1 MRHGVC
7 LIVAPLPDGRVG
19 DEKAVSKSSPRQEAD
34 SELAPLRIKGRSV
47 RTQILYASC
56 SVLVPMVLALGFLVF
71 QLERMREAT
80 LAIKSAYEAIDVGHR
95 LQAKFKD
102 TEMAVHAFALTGDQH
117 FLTAYRDGRR
127 EWSVIEIA
135 ASGLIRS
142 RPEDFQNRFIAIEG
156 EVDDFFMQ
164 WEEHLGTFAP
174 GSNDPQAR
182 ELIRDDRERAQRIGE
197 SIADFVRQQES
208 DVLAVLAREER
219 ERSRAYY
226 GTVLTSVGSVVLL
239 VVFAIVMG
247 RAIAWPIWQVSEA
260 ARLLGEGHWDQRV
273 VPRGGRET
281 RVLAAAFNRMA
292 DALKEARESLAARNQ
307 DLEETA
313 LRLAMLNDDLR
324 DRQKESEDFLYV
336 LSHDLRAP
344 LINIQ
349 GFAKRL
355 HNSMNKLETG
365 LSNGGAPEDA
375 EAHLKKMTESLKF
388 INAGTTKIDQLIA
401 RLLEIARLTTRPNEA
416 CWTDMEAMARH
427 VVDACQFQLQE
438 RSIQAR
444 VGELPY
450 VFGDPTQLNQVLT
463 NLVDNAIK
471 YMGDR
476 PEKRIDITCSPVGDR
491 YRFAV
496 QDTGPGISRDN
507 KEKVF
512 RMFTRLAPG
521 QAKGEGIGLAAVR
534 TIVNRHRGRIWVES
548 TEGVGSTFYFTLPK
562 NPDGASPKPGEA
574 FNREAQMQTEGE
586 ESGFHA

>member
-1 MRHGVC
+1 MTR
-7 LIVAPLPDGRVG
+7 LPDGRVG
-19 DEKAVSKSSPRQEAD
+19 GENTVSHSSPKTGAGTQFAVVRV
-34 SELAPLRIKGRSV
+34 KGRSV

-80 LAIKSAYEAIDVGHR
+80 LAIQVAYEGIDVGHR
-95 LQAKFKD
+95 LQSKFRD
-102 TEMAVHAFALTGDQH
+102 TEMAVHAYALTADPH
-117 FLTAYRDGRR
+117 FLSAYRDGRR
-127 EWSVIEIA
+127 QWSEVEVA
-135 ASGLIRS
+135 ASGLIRL
-142 RPEDFQNRFIAIEG
+142 RPENVQNRFIEIEG

-164 WEEHLGTFAP
+164 WEDHLGTFEP

-182 ELIRDDRERAQRIGE
+182 ELIRGDRELAQRISE
-197 SIADFVRQQES
+197 SIADFVREQES
-208 DVLAVLAREER
+208 DVHFVLTREER

-226 GTVLTSVGSVVLL
+226 GTVLTSIGSVVLL
-239 VVFAIVMG
+239 VVFAMVMG
-247 RAIAWPIWQVSEA
+247 RGIAWPIRQVSEA
-260 ARLLGEGHWDQRV
+260 ARLLGEGQWDQRV
-273 VPRGGRET
+273 APRGGRET
-281 RVLAAAFNRMA
+281 RILAIAFNKMA

-307 DLEETA
+307 ELEETA

-355 HNSMNKLETG
+355 HNSMTKLETG

-375 EAHLKKMTESLKF
+375 GAHLKKMNESLKF

-401 RLLEIARLTTRPNEA
+401 RLLEIARLTTRPNETS
-416 CWTDMEAMARH
+416 WTDMEAMARH
-427 VVDACQFQLQE
+427 VIDACQFQLQE
-438 RSIQAR
+438 RGIHAT
-444 VGELPY
+444 VGGLPF
-450 VFGDPTQLNQVLT
+450 VFGDQTQLNQVVT

-476 PEKRIDITCSPVGDR
+476 PEKHIALTCSSVGDR

-507 KEKVF
+507 KEKIF

-562 NPDGASPKPGEA
+562 NPDGAPPRPGEA
-574 FNREAQMQTEGE
+574 LTREAQMQMEGE
-586 ESGFHA
+586 ESGVHA

>member
-1 MRHGVC
+1 MRV
-7 LIVAPLPDGRVG
+7 
-19 DEKAVSKSSPRQEAD
+19 
-34 SELAPLRIKGRSV
+34 KGRSV
-47 RTQILYASC
+47 RTQMLYASC
-56 SVLVPMVLALGFLVF
+56 GVLVPMVLALGFLVY
-71 QLERMREAT
+71 QLERMRAAT
-80 LAIKSAYEAIDVGHR
+80 LEIKAAYEAIDVGHR
-95 LQAKFKD
+95 LQAKFRD
-102 TEMAVHAFALTGDQH
+102 TEMAVHAYALTGDQH
-117 FLTAYRDGRR
+117 FMTAYRDGRR
-127 EWSVIEIA
+127 QWSEVEVA
-135 ASGLIRS
+135 ASGLIRL
-142 RPEDFQNRFIAIEG
+142 RPESFQNRFIEIEG

-164 WEEHLGTFAP
+164 WEDHLGVFAP

-182 ELIRDDRERAQRIGE
+182 ALIQGDRERAQRIGE
-197 SIADFVRQQES
+197 SIADFVREQES
-208 DVLAVLAREER
+208 DVRTVLAREER
-219 ERSRAYY
+219 ERSRSYY

-239 VVFAIVMG
+239 VVFAVVVG
-247 RAIAWPIWQVSEA
+247 GAITWPMQQVSEA
-260 ARLLGEGHWDQRV
+260 ARLLGEGDWDQRV
-273 VPRGGRET
+273 APRGGRET
-281 RVLAAAFNRMA
+281 RILATAFNNMA

-307 DLEETA
+307 ELEETA

-355 HNSMNKLETG
+355 QNSMTKLETG
-365 LSNGGAPEDA
+365 LTDGGAPEDA
-375 EAHLKKMTESLKF
+375 GAHLKKMNESLKF

-401 RLLEIARLTTRPNEA
+401 RLLEIARLTTRPNET

-427 VVDACQFQLQE
+427 VIDACQFQLQE
-438 RSIQAR
+438 RGIRAT
-444 VGELPY
+444 VGGLPF

-476 PEKRIDITCSPVGDR
+476 PEKHIAVTCSSVGDR

-562 NPDGASPKPGEA
+562 NPDGASPAPGEA
-574 FNREAQMQTEGE
+574 LTREAQMETEGE
-586 ESGFHA
+586 ESGVHA

>member
-1 MRHGVC
+1 
-7 LIVAPLPDGRVG
+7 
-19 DEKAVSKSSPRQEAD
+19 VSTSSPRREAE
-34 SELAPLRIKGRSV
+34 SGFAPLRVKGRSI
-47 RTQILYASC
+47 RTQILYVSC
-56 SVLVPMVLALGFLVF
+56 SVLLPMVLALALLVL
-71 QLERMREAT
+71 QLERMRDAT
-80 LAIKSAYEAIDVGHR
+80 LAIKGAYEAIDVGHR

-102 TEMAVHAFALTGDQH
+102 TEMAVHAFALTGEQH
-117 FLTAYRDGRR
+117 FMNAYRDGRR
-127 EWSVIEIA
+127 EWSVIEMA
-135 ASGLIRS
+135 ASGLIRQ
-142 RPEDFQNRFIAIEG
+142 RPEQFQNRFIEIEG

-164 WEEHLGTFAP
+164 WEDHLGTFEP

-182 ELIRDDRERAQRIGE
+182 ELIRGDRERAQRISE

-208 DVLAVLAREER
+208 DVRAVLAREEK

-226 GTVLTSVGSVVLL
+226 GTVLTSIGSVVLL
-239 VVFAIVMG
+239 VLFAIFMG
-247 RAIAWPIWQVSEA
+247 RAIAWPIRQVSEA

-273 VPRGGRET
+273 TPRGGRET
-281 RVLAAAFNRMA
+281 RVLATAFNNMA

-307 DLEETA
+307 ELEETA

-355 HNSMNKLETG
+355 HNSMAKLETG
-365 LSNGGAPEDA
+365 LSNGGAPQDA
-375 EAHLKKMTESLKF
+375 RGHLSKMNESLKF
-388 INAGTTKIDQLIA
+388 INAGTSKIDQLIA

-416 CWTDMEAMARH
+416 CWIDMEAMARH

-438 RSIQAR
+438 HGIQAT
-444 VGELPY
+444 VDGLPY
-450 VFGDPTQLNQVLT
+450 VFGDATQLNQVLT

-476 PEKRIDITCSPVGDR
+476 PQKHIQVTCSSIGDR

-496 QDTGPGISRDN
+496 HDTGPGISRDH

-548 TEGVGSTFYFTLPK
+548 TEGVGSTFYFTLPMS
-562 NPDGASPKPGEA
+562 PDGAPPRPAEA
-574 FNREAQMQTEGE
+574 LARDDQMKTEGE
-586 ESGFHA
+586 ESGVHA